1 MPETPALPESVLPES
16 APPES
21 ALRDAAPTARLPQPS
36 ATAPGRLPAA
46 VLWDMDGTLVDTEPA
61 WMQAE
66 ADLVTEHGLTW
77 TADDAARMI
86 GLPLLAAAEVLIAH
100 GVDAP
105 AEAIVQRLLGQ
116 VVARVRTEVPWQPGA
131 LELLTALQAAGV
143 PCALVTMSYR
153 ALTDAVLASA
163 PEGAFVVV
171 VPGDEV
177 THGKP
182 HPEPYLTAAARL
194 GVDVRACVALE
205 DSPPGI
211 GSALASGARTIGIK
225 HIVDVEPRP
234 GLSRVSSLE
243 QVDLDLLARVLGG
256 ETLDLL
262 GAPVA

>member
-1 MPETPALPESVLPES
+1 MPPTPHLPESTEPNGP
-16 APPES
+16 A
-21 ALRDAAPTARLPQPS
+21 ALAAAARPTGG
-36 ATAPGRLPAA
+36 PGTGGLPAA

-61 WMQAE
+61 WMEAE

-77 TADDAARMI
+77 TPDDAARMI
-86 GLPLLAAAEVLIAH
+86 GLPLLDAAAVLIAH

-105 AEAIVQRLLGQ
+105 AEEIVQRLLGQ
-116 VVARVRTEVPWQPGA
+116 VVAHVRTSVPWQPGA
-131 LELLTALQAAGV
+131 LELLTALGAAGV

-163 PEGAFVVV
+163 PQGAFAVV

-211 GSALASGARTIGIK
+211 GSALAAGARTIGVR
-225 HIVDVEPRP
+225 HIVDVPARP
-234 GLSRVSSLE
+234 GLSRVDSLA
-243 QVDLDLLARVLGG
+243 QVDLDILARVVGG
-256 ETLDLL
+256 ETVDLL
-262 GAPVA
+262 TAPTP

>member
-1 MPETPALPESVLPES
+1 MPETPALPEPALPE
-16 APPES
+16 P
-21 ALRDAAPTARLPQPS
+21 ALRVPALPDPAPTSTPPRPP

-77 TADDAARMI
+77 TAHDAARMI
-86 GLPLLAAAEVLIAH
+86 GLPLLAAAEVLIEH
-100 GVDAP
+100 GVAAP

-116 VVARVRTEVPWQPGA
+116 VVDHVRADVPWQPGA

-163 PEGAFVVV
+163 PEGAFTVV

-234 GLSRVSSLE
+234 GLTRVSSLE
-243 QVDLDLLARVLGG
+243 QVDLGTLSRVLGG

-262 GAPVA
+262 GAPVS

>member
-1 MPETPALPESVLPES
+1 
-16 APPES
+16 
-21 ALRDAAPTARLPQPS
+21 
-36 ATAPGRLPAA
+36 
-46 VLWDMDGTLVDTEPA
+46 MDGTLVDTEPA

-77 TADDAARMI
+77 TAEDAARMI
-86 GLPLLAAAEVLIAH
+86 GLPLLEAAQVLIEH

-105 AEAIVQRLLGQ
+105 AEAIVERLLGQ
-116 VVARVRTEVPWQPGA
+116 VVAHVRAEVPWQPGA
-131 LELLTALQAAGV
+131 RELLTALTGAGV

-163 PEGAFVVV
+163 PEGVFAVV

-182 HPEPYLTAAARL
+182 HPEPYLTAADRL

-211 GSALASGARTIGIK
+211 GSALAAGARTIGIR
-225 HIVDVEPRP
+225 HIGDVPARP
-234 GLSRVSSLE
+234 GLSRVDTLE
-243 QVDLDLLARVLGG
+243 HVDLDVLARVVAG
-256 ETLDLL
+256 ETIDLL
-262 GAPVA
+262 AVRAS

>member
-1 MPETPALPESVLPES
+1 MPDTPT
-16 APPES
+16 PPDP
-21 ALRDAAPTARLPQPS
+21 AVTAAPLQPPTEAS
-36 ATAPGRLPAA
+36 RPLPAA

-66 ADLVTEHGLTW
+66 ADLVVEHGLTW
-77 TADDAARMI
+77 TAEDAARMI
-86 GLPLLAAAEVLIAH
+86 GLPLLDAAEVLIAH

-105 AEAIVQRLLGQ
+105 PDAIVDRLLGQ
-116 VVARVRTEVPWQPGA
+116 VVERVRADVPWQPGA
-131 LELLTALQAAGV
+131 LDLLTALGAAGV

-163 PEGAFVVV
+163 PQGAFAVV

-194 GVDVRACVALE
+194 EVDVRACVALE

-211 GSALASGARTIGIK
+211 GSALASGARTIGIR
-225 HIVDVEPRP
+225 HIVDVPPRP
-234 GLSRVSSLE
+234 GLSRVDSLE
-243 QVDLDLLARVLGG
+243 QVDLDVLRRVVGG
-256 ETLDLL
+256 ETIDLL
-262 GAPVA
+262 AVPVLP

>member
-1 MPETPALPESVLPES
+1 MPDIPASPDPATPGAAPQTPDRGAPAGPVQAALPS
-16 APPES
+16 
-21 ALRDAAPTARLPQPS
+21 
-36 ATAPGRLPAA
+36 A

-77 TADDAARMI
+77 TAADSARMI
-86 GLPLLAAAEVLIAH
+86 GLPLLAAADVLIAH

-105 AEAIVQRLLGQ
+105 AEAIVERLLGQ
-116 VVARVRTEVPWQPGA
+116 VVAQVRAEVPWQPGA
-131 LELLTALQAAGV
+131 LELLAALAEAGV

-153 ALTDAVLASA
+153 ALTDAVLAGA
-163 PEGAFVVV
+163 PDGAFAVV

-182 HPEPYLTAAARL
+182 HPEPYLIAAARL

-225 HIVDVEPRP
+225 HIVDVPPRP
-234 GLSRVSSLE
+234 GLSRVGSLE
-243 QVDLDLLARVLGG
+243 QVDLGVLARVVAGETVDLLAV
-256 ETLDLL
+256 
-262 GAPVA
+262 PVS

>member
-1 MPETPALPESVLPES
+1 MPETPALPEP
-16 APPES
+16 
-21 ALRDAAPTARLPQPS
+21 APTAARQQPP
-36 ATAPGRLPAA
+36 AAAPDRLPAA

-77 TADDAARMI
+77 TAADAARMI
-86 GLPLLAAAEVLIAH
+86 GMPLLGAAEVLIAH

-105 AEAIVQRLLGQ
+105 AEAIVERLLGQ
-116 VVARVRTEVPWQPGA
+116 VVAHVHAEVPWQPGA

-163 PEGAFVVV
+163 PAGAFTAV

-234 GLSRVSSLE
+234 GLSRISSLE
-243 QVDLDLLARVLGG
+243 QVDLGFLCRVVGG

-262 GAPVA
+262 AAPAS

>member
-1 MPETPALPESVLPES
+1 MPETPAPALSQPD
-16 APPES
+16 
-21 ALRDAAPTARLPQPS
+21 LRDAAATVPGVQPS
-36 ATAPGRLPAA
+36 ALVRGGLPAA

-77 TADDAARMI
+77 TAADAARMI
-86 GLPLLAAAEVLIAH
+86 GMPLLGAAEVLIAH

-105 AEAIVQRLLGQ
+105 AEAIVERLLGQ
-116 VVARVRTEVPWQPGA
+116 VVAHVRAEVPWQPGA
-131 LELLTALQAAGV
+131 LELLAALQAAGV

-163 PEGAFVVV
+163 PEGAFAVV

-177 THGKP
+177 VHGKP

-243 QVDLDLLARVLGG
+243 QVDLDVLGCVVGG

-262 GAPVA
+262 ASPVA

>member
-1 MPETPALPESVLPES
+1 MPETPALPDPV
-16 APPES
+16 APS
-21 ALRDAAPTARLPQPS
+21 
-36 ATAPGRLPAA
+36 LPAA

-66 ADLVTEHGLTW
+66 ADLVTDHGLTW
-77 TADDAARMI
+77 TAQDAARMI
-86 GLPLLAAAEVLIAH
+86 GLPLLDAAEVLIAH

-105 AEAIVQRLLGQ
+105 AEAIVQRLLNQ
-116 VVARVRTEVPWQPGA
+116 VVDHVRIDVPWQPGA
-131 LELLTALQAAGV
+131 LELLTALGAARV

-153 ALTDAVLASA
+153 ALTDAVLAGA
-163 PEGAFVVV
+163 PEGSFAVV

-211 GSALASGARTIGIK
+211 GSALASGARTIGIR
-225 HIVDVEPRP
+225 HIVDVPALP
-234 GLSRVSSLE
+234 GLSRVETLE
-243 QVDLDLLARVLGG
+243 DVDLDVLARVVGG
-256 ETLDLL
+256 ETIDLL
-262 GAPVA
+262 GARAF

>member
-1 MPETPALPESVLPES
+1 MPETPALPET
-16 APPES
+16 APPET
-21 ALRDAAPTARLPQPS
+21 ALPDAVPTAARLQP
-36 ATAPGRLPAA
+36 PVPVHGRLPAA

-77 TADDAARMI
+77 TAADAARMI
-86 GLPLLAAAEVLIAH
+86 GMPLLGAAELLIAH

-105 AEAIVQRLLGQ
+105 AETIVERLLGQ
-116 VVARVRTEVPWQPGA
+116 VVAHVRAEVPWQPGA

-163 PEGAFVVV
+163 PEGAFAVV

-182 HPEPYLTAAARL
+182 HPEPYLTAASRL

-211 GSALASGARTIGIK
+211 GSALASGARTIGIE
-225 HIVDVEPRP
+225 HIVGVEPRP

-243 QVDLDLLARVLGG
+243 QVDLAVLGRVVGGETVDLLA
-256 ETLDLL
+256 
-262 GAPVA
+262 APVR

>member
-1 MPETPALPESVLPES
+1 MPDTPALPDRS
-16 APPES
+16 AQLS
-21 ALRDAAPTARLPQPS
+21 DARRSTEPRAAAGDP
-36 ATAPGRLPAA
+36 LPAA

-77 TADDAARMI
+77 TAADAARMI
-86 GLPLLAAAEVLIAH
+86 GLPLLEAAKVLIAH

-105 AEAIVQRLLGQ
+105 AEAIVERLLGQ
-116 VVARVRTEVPWQPGA
+116 VVAHVRADVPWQPGA
-131 LELLTALQAAGV
+131 LELLMALRAEGV

-163 PEGAFVVV
+163 PEGAFAVV

-194 GVDVRACVALE
+194 GVEVRACVALE

-225 HIVDVEPRP
+225 HIVDVVPRP

-243 QVDLDLLARVLGG
+243 QVDLGVLARVVGGETIDLLAV
-256 ETLDLL
+256 
-262 GAPVA
+262 PVP

>member
-1 MPETPALPESVLPES
+1 MPDTPAPPVSS
-16 APPES
+16 AQH
-21 ALRDAAPTARLPQPS
+21 AAPRIADRRPS
-36 ATAPGRLPAA
+36 AAPVRSPLPAA

-77 TADDAARMI
+77 TTADAARMI
-86 GLPLLAAAEVLIAH
+86 GLPLLDAAEVLIAH

-105 AEAIVQRLLGQ
+105 AEAIVERLLGQ
-116 VVARVRTEVPWQPGA
+116 VVAHVRAEIPWQPGA
-131 LELLTALQAAGV
+131 RELLTALAEAGV

-163 PEGAFVVV
+163 PDGAFAVV

-225 HIVDVEPRP
+225 HIVDVPPRP

-243 QVDLDLLARVLGG
+243 QVDLGVLTRVVAGETVDLLAV
-256 ETLDLL
+256 
-262 GAPVA
+262 PVS